1 MPNWR
6 EALRRTRK
14 QFSEALFGV
23 LQGGGSED
31 TDLLEDLEERLLQ
44 ADVPVRLADEVLESL
59 QEAPPGRAAESLR
72 ASLVAAL
79 GPAATFSWS
88 ASAHPLAIMVA
99 GVNGAGKTTTCA
111 KLAHR
116 VQAAGLKPLLA
127 AADTFR
133 AAGADQLKLWA
144 QRMDV
149 DVVAGVQGADAAAVA
164 YDGLDAAMA
173 RDSDV
178 LILDTAGRMHTKAP
192 LIEELRKTCRA
203 LAKRMPDAPHERWL
217 VLDASMGQNALV
229 QARVFHEAI
238 DLTGVIVAK
247 LDGSSK
253 AGFLFAVQRELGV
266 PILFAGLGEGQDD
279 LIPFDPEEYVEA
291 LLDLEPAGEGQ
302 AP

>member
-1 MPNWR
+1 
-6 EALRRTRK
+6 
-14 QFSEALFGV
+14 
-23 LQGGGSED
+23 
-31 TDLLEDLEERLLQ
+31 
-44 ADVPVRLADEVLESL
+44 
-59 QEAPPGRAAESLR
+59 
-72 ASLVAAL
+72 
-79 GPAATFSWS
+79 
-88 ASAHPLAIMVA
+88 MVA

-144 QRMDV
+144 QRLDV

-173 RDSDV
+173 RGSDV

-203 LAKRMPDAPHERWL
+203 LAKCMPDAPHERWL

-279 LIPFDPEEYVEA
+279 LIPFDPEAYVEA

-302 AP
+302 TP